1 MSKSLEN
8 NHKLVEG
15 ILYNSSCQD
24 LIKMMRK
31 IRNASLPA
39 PACLRLTTRNISRKL
54 SHQKLVLTLRRPRY
68 SYYKQV
74 LVSPYIKLMLSPRGC
89 PLEKKGY
96 EVHVLSQE
104 HSGDVC
110 NNCHTLE
117 PQWFQYSPKI
127 LDSKIS
133 ENNTMVKNTKMLENY
148 LVSDTK
154 KNRKL
159 VLVPKYPKM
168 VEYMCN

>member
-1 MSKSLEN
+1 MRIRGKGLFPYIFLDVPIIIIPGSHYLQLFSENLLYKHSRMSKSLEN
-8 NHKLVEG
+8 NLKLVKG
-15 ILYNSSCQD
+15 ILQNSSCQD
-24 LIKMMRK
+24 LIKIMRK

-39 PACLRLTTRNISRKL
+39 PACLRLTARNISRKL

-74 LVSPYIKLMLSPRGC
+74 LVSPYMQSMLSPRGC

-110 NNCHTLE
+110 NNCHKW
-117 PQWFQYSPKI
+117 Q
-127 LDSKIS
+127 
-133 ENNTMVKNTKMLENY
+133 
-148 LVSDTK
+148 
-154 KNRKL
+154 
-159 VLVPKYPKM
+159 
-168 VEYMCN
+168 

>member
-1 MSKSLEN
+1 
-8 NHKLVEG
+8 
-15 ILYNSSCQD
+15 
-24 LIKMMRK
+24 
-31 IRNASLPA
+31 
-39 PACLRLTTRNISRKL
+39 
-54 SHQKLVLTLRRPRY
+54 
-68 SYYKQV
+68 
-74 LVSPYIKLMLSPRGC
+74 MLSPRGC

-148 LVSDTK
+148 LVSDPKKQNWPKTRFGTK
-154 KNRKL
+154 IPPNGGIY
-159 VLVPKYPKM
+159 V
-168 VEYMCN
+168 

>member
-1 MSKSLEN
+1 MSRLNQNTAEDKEC
-8 NHKLVEG
+8 VIVG
-15 ILYNSSCQD
+15 
-24 LIKMMRK
+24 
-31 IRNASLPA
+31 ASLSPTD
-39 PACLRLTTRNISRKL
+39 RIKHLTEAFPP
-54 SHQKLVLTLRRPRY
+54 KLVLTLRRPRY

-74 LVSPYIKLMLSPRGC
+74 LVSPYMQLMLSPRGC

-127 LDSKIS
+127 IDSKIS

-154 KNRKL
+154 KTENSFW
-159 VLVPKYPKM
+159 YQNTPKM